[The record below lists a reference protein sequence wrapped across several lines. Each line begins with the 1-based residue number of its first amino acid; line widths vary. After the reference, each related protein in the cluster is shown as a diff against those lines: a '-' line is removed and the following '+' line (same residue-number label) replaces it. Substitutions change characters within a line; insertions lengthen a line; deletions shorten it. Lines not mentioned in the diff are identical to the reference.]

1 MLLGLWLMLDVC
13 NLSLLGSYMPI
24 LISDSKT
31 MIQKEEEMSRITVVQ
46 MDKLRD
52 LLGIRRMD

>member
-24 LISDSKT
+24 LISGSKT